1 MLFLQAPLW
10 TEADEAPPPDPDLST
25 RDLRRVGPF
34 RLRPLLQLKDVGY
47 DDNVLFEAQQPKGD
61 TTATL
66 GASLDALLL
75 GGHRGG
81 LRMSGE
87 ADYVSFKENT
97 DLDHWNGSSRARGI
111 LLLRRSLLSLEE
123 RFDTLQERPSAEI
136 DQRVRR
142 ENNALTAG
150 FATLEEGRLG
160 ARVFLRR
167 EGIDYHSHDAGLE
180 NIGDVLNREENTL
193 AVVGEIRVLP
203 KTTFTLEGN
212 VQRIDFDDVSQ
223 GRNNRSVSFLPG
235 LRFDPSASVQGDLK
249 IGRISFRAPDQPE
262 NDFHGTIGEAHLG
275 TRLGHFARL
284 KGTFGRSLVFSI
296 LADNLYFISTS
307 WSAAYEQFFSRRLS
321 GELLYG
327 RALDHYPN
335 EVTLIFPVLFQ
346 GVRDDRIATY
356 QTTIR
361 YRIGP
366 QLNLYVAGS
375 RLVRDST
382 DDALDRVRNLY
393 SFGTTYAF

>member
-1 MLFLQAPLW
+1 
-10 TEADEAPPPDPDLST
+10 
-25 RDLRRVGPF
+25 VGPF
-34 RLRPLLQLKDVGY
+34 RLRPLLLLKDVGY
-47 DDNVLFEAQQPKGD
+47 DDNVLFEEQQPHGD

-81 LRMSGE
+81 LRMLGE
-87 ADYVSFKENT
+87 ADYVTFKENG

-111 LLLRRSLLSLEE
+111 LVLRRAVLSLED

-136 DQRVRR
+136 DQRIRR
-142 ENNALTAG
+142 ENNALSAAY
-150 FATLEEGRLG
+150 ATLNQGRLG
-160 ARVFLRR
+160 ARAYLRR
-167 EGIDYHSHDAGLE
+167 ESIDYHSHDPGLE
-180 NIGDVLNREENTL
+180 SVGDLLNREENTL
-193 AVVGEIRVLP
+193 AVVGEVWVLP

-223 GRNNRSVSFLPG
+223 GRNTRTVSILSGF
-235 LRFDPSASVQGDLK
+235 RFDPSASIQGDLK
-249 IGRISFRAPDQPE
+249 IGRISLRAPDQPE
-262 NDFHGTIGEAHLG
+262 NDFHGTVGEGHLS

-284 KGTFGRSLVFSI
+284 KGSFGRSLVFSI
-296 LADNLYFISTS
+296 LVNNLYFISTS

-321 GELLYG
+321 AEFLYG
-327 RALDHYPN
+327 RALNHYPN
-335 EVTLIFPVLFQ
+335 EVILTFPVPFQ
-346 GVRDDRIATY
+346 GVRDDRVVTY

-375 RLVRDST
+375 RLVRNST